1 MSHHQQQ
8 SSNGHDDDDLNPTT
22 TAGYRVGEKKTMDQY
37 NELDANDESL
47 RRWKESLGIP
57 AASAAGAGNDP
68 HNVQVMR
75 LALQVE
81 GRPDVILDL
90 TQSDDLIKKHPFTI
104 KEGVEYRLRVEF
116 HVRNSIVSGLKYL
129 HVVKR
134 KGMRVDKMEAMIGS
148 YAASPDLYTKIFQTE
163 DAPSGILFRGSYDVK
178 SKFID
183 DDGTVHRE
191 WNWSFDIKKD
201 W

>member
-1 MSHHQQQ
+1 MSHHHQH

-22 TAGYRVGEKKTMDQY
+22 TAGYKVGEKKTLEQY
-37 NELDANDESL
+37 NQLDANDESL
-47 RRWKESLGIP
+47 RRWKESLGI
-57 AASAAGAGNDP
+57 ANAAGGGNDP

-90 TQSDDLIKKHPFTI
+90 TQSDEAIKKHPFII

-116 HVRNSIVSGLKYL
+116 HVHNSIVSGLKYL

-134 KGMRVDKMEAMIGS
+134 KGVKVDKMEEMIGS
-148 YAASPDLYTKIFQTE
+148 YAASPELYIKKFQPE
-163 DAPSGILFRGSYDVK
+163 DAPSGLLFRGSYDVK
-178 SKFID
+178 SKFVD